1 MAKKRIL
8 SGMRPTGQLHIGHY
22 FGALVNWVALQ
33 DEFDAF
39 YMVADWHALTSEY
52 KDSGKI
58 AGFSRENV
66 ADWIACGLDP
76 NKSTIFIQSHVP
88 EHAELHLILSCV
100 TPLGWLERVPTYK
113 DALKELEAKGVDNY
127 AFLGY
132 PVLQAADILLYK
144 GDCVPVG
151 QDQLAHLELT
161 REIVRRFNGIFGK
174 TVFPEPQ
181 PRLTKVSLLTGL
193 DGRKMSKSYDNGILL
208 SEEEAP
214 LRKKVLSMFTD
225 PARKR
230 RTDPGHPDIC
240 NVFTWHKIFSAAPRV
255 PEIETACKGATIG
268 CIDCKGEI
276 ADRLAA
282 FLKPIREKRRELLA
296 KPKELDQII
305 GDGTVKARRIAA
317 ETMREVRDVV
327 FKTGQAAAA
336 SKK

>member
-225 PARKR
+225 PARQRK
-230 RTDPGHPDIC
+230 TDPGHPDIC
-240 NVFTWHKIFSAAPRV
+240 NVFSFHKILNTAERV
-255 PEIETACKGATIG
+255 PQIHADCSSAKIG
-268 CIDCKGEI
+268 CIDCKTE
-276 ADRLAA
+276 LHEKMAA
-282 FLKPIREKRRELLA
+282 YFKPMWEKRRELAA
-296 KPKELDQII
+296 KPMELDEILAA
-305 GDGTVKARRIAA
+305 GNEKARRIAA
-317 ETMREVRDVV
+317 QTLAEVRDVV
-327 FKTGQAAAA
+327 FGVKP
-336 SKK
+336 

>member
-22 FGALVNWVALQ
+22 FGALQNWVALQ

-52 KDSGKI
+52 KDSGRI
-58 AGFSRENV
+58 TQYSRENV

-76 NKSTIFIQSHVP
+76 DKSTIFIQSHVP

-151 QDQLAHLELT
+151 QDQLPHLELT
-161 REIVRRFNGIFGK
+161 REIVRRFNSIFGK
-174 TVFPEPQ
+174 EVFPEPQ
-181 PRLTKVSLLTGL
+181 PRLTKISLLSGL
-193 DGRKMSKSYDNGILL
+193 DGRKMSKSYDNGVWL
-208 SEEEAP
+208 SEPAVD
-214 LRKKVLSMFTD
+214 LRKKVGSMFTD

-230 RTDPGHPDIC
+230 RTDPGHPEVC
-240 NVFTWHKIFSAAPRV
+240 NVYTWHKIFSAAARV
-255 PEIETACKGATIG
+255 PEIETACRGATIG
-268 CIDCKGEI
+268 CTDCKAEL
-276 ADRLAA
+276 ADRVETFLA
-282 FLKPIREKRRELLA
+282 PIRAKRAELMA
-296 KPKELDQII
+296 KPAELDQII
-305 GDGTVKARRIAA
+305 GDGTAKAQRIAK
-317 ETMREVRDVV
+317 ETMREVRQVV
-327 FKTGQAAAA
+327 FKT
-336 SKK
+336 